1 MTPYRSTALAVA
13 VTVALTAC
21 ASDASTITDVAA
33 KQSKAGGGS
42 GTSVVMRGLN
52 APRGLAFG
60 PEGALYVAEAGTS
73 TVGKFCVPLPPRS
86 TSCFSGTGSIS
97 RLFHGEQS
105 RIVSGLPS
113 TFDGDIGGPSHID
126 FQGRG
131 NGYVTIGLGASPDA
145 RSGFGPRGAQLGTLV
160 RFTPNGAWSVQADLA
175 AAENADPDNSG
186 KDSNPY
192 GLLAE
197 PGVQYVADAGGNSLL
212 KVVNGAVSVVATFP
226 TRVVPAGPWP
236 AFFRVAQAVPTAVR
250 RGPDGALYV
259 STLTGAPFVPGSA
272 RIFRVVEGSA
282 PTVYVDG
289 LTQVTD
295 FAFDGDGALYA
306 TQYGTGPFFGGPGSV
321 VKVTAAGVKSIV
333 RGGLTKPTGI
343 TVGPDG
349 AIYIANNGN
358 AAGIGEVIRIA
369 P

>member
-33 KQSKAGGGS
+33 RQSKAGGGS

-73 TVGKFCVPLPPRS
+73 IVGTFCVPLPPRS

-131 NGYVTIGLGASPDA
+131 NGYVTIGLGAPPDA

-192 GLLAE
+192 GVLAE
-197 PGVQYVADAGGNSLL
+197 PGVQYATDAGGNSLL
-212 KVVNGAVSVVATFP
+212 KIVDGAVSVIATFP
-226 TRVVPAGPWP
+226 LRAVPAGPWP
-236 AFFRVAQAVPTAVR
+236 PVPFAQAVPTEVR

-259 STLTGAPFVPGSA
+259 STLTGFPFVPFAA
-272 RIFRVVEGSA
+272 RIFRVVEGST
-282 PTVYVDG
+282 PTVYIDG

-295 FAFDGDGALYA
+295 FAFGGDGSLYA
-306 TQYGTGPFFGGPGSV
+306 TQYGFGKPNSMLGSV
-321 VKVTAAGVKSIV
+321 VKVTPAGVKSIIV
-333 RGGLTKPTGI
+333 TGLTNPTGI
-343 TVGPDG
+343 IVGPDG
-349 AIYIANNGN
+349 ALYISNRG
-358 AAGIGEVIRIA
+358 AAAATGEVLRVV

>member
-33 KQSKAGGGS
+33 RRSKAGDES

-60 PEGALYVAEAGTS
+60 PEGALYVAEAGDGTRTAS
-73 TVGKFCVPLPPRS
+73 CVTLPRIV
-86 TSCFSGTGSIS
+86 TCFSGTGSIS
-97 RLFHGEQS
+97 RLFKGEQS
-105 RIVSGLPS
+105 RIVTGLPS
-113 TFDGDIGGPSHID
+113 TVDNEIGGPSHID

-131 NGYVTIGLGASPDA
+131 NGYVTIGLGAPPDA

>member
-13 VTVALTAC
+13 LTVALTAC
-21 ASDASTITDVAA
+21 ASDASTIMDVAA
-33 KQSKAGGGS
+33 KPSKAGDGS

-73 TVGKFCVPLPPRS
+73 TVSTFCVRQPRS
-86 TSCFSGTGSIS
+86 RSCFSGTGSIS
-97 RLFHGEQS
+97 RLFHGDQS
-105 RIVSGLPS
+105 RIISGLPS
-113 TFDGDIGGPSHID
+113 TFDGDFGGPSHID

-131 NGYVTIGLGASPDA
+131 NGYVTIGLGAPPDA

-175 AAENADPDNSG
+175 AAENADPDKRG

-192 GLLAE
+192 GVLAE
-197 PGVQYVADAGGNSLL
+197 PGVQYATDAGGNTLL
-212 KVVNGAVSVVATFP
+212 KIVDGAVSVIATFP
-226 TRVVPAGPWP
+226 LRAVPAGPWP
-236 AFFRVAQAVPTAVR
+236 PVPFAQAVPTEVR

-259 STLTGAPFVPGSA
+259 STLTGFPFVPGAA
-272 RIFRVVEGSA
+272 RIFRVIEGSE
-282 PTVYVDG
+282 PTVYLDG

-295 FAFDGDGALYA
+295 FAFGADGSLYA
-306 TQYGTGPFFGGPGSV
+306 TQYGFGPPNSMLGSV
-321 VKVTAAGVKSIV
+321 VKVTPAGVKSTVIS
-333 RGGLTKPTGI
+333 GLTNPTGI
-343 TVGPDG
+343 IVGPDG
-349 AIYIANNGN
+349 ALYISNRGN
-358 AAGIGEVIRIA
+358 SEAIGEVLRVA